1 MVLVEAITTVVEV
14 IFHRRRIYTEAKAK
28 VVPSVWGA
36 EFIQFLAALATVHQ
50 DDLSEENGLH
60 QDDMKNR

>member
-1 MVLVEAITTVVEV
+1 MINLEEVIMVLVEAITTVVEV

-36 EFIQFLAALATVHQ
+36 EFIPCRASCF
-50 DDLSEENGLH
+50 GLGRI
-60 QDDMKNR
+60 KE